1 MTKDIP
7 NRESIESIFEAID
20 DMKNHQLKSA
30 SSYEE
35 LEKILEKEND

>member
-1 MTKDIP
+1 MIKYIP
-7 NRESIESIFEAID
+7 NKESIESIFEAID

>member
-35 LEKILEKEND
+35 LEKILEQEND